1 MTGELYINERLVD
14 LDQSIPFPLTF
25 NINDIKDLSAR
36 KGSKSKTI
44 TLPGTRR
51 NYQLMLSVFTLST
64 IDNISDAESN
74 IIDFDP
80 SVKASCQYYNNGLLE
95 FNGIAQLMECKLSD
109 GIWSFDVT
117 LVSDQIDYISR
128 LQKIKINEL
137 DFSEYDH
144 HLDIP
149 YIEGT
154 WIGDMFVNGAFVNL
168 DGEGLGYYYGLIDY
182 GYTRPAAT
190 QWNIDQIPP
199 QVFVYDIL
207 KKAFAYAGI
216 NWSSNFFETTFF
228 KQFLLAYQG
237 GEMPTIDQAQAENES
252 AYTTEQ
258 NNAGSSAII
267 FGATQG
273 VSNDGRWFLPDLALT
288 DDYDCTVVQDNLSQI
303 TTSVPLLFTSATA
316 GLFKINY
323 VGDHDITWTT
333 GGSLMFGQ
341 YKVQLLVFKNNIV
354 ISQDVIYSGNLI
366 QATTGTSLTF
376 SFDYSRDINLLI
388 NDELKFQIVYQLIN
402 PQIIGGADGIQ
413 SITTEIVSNSA
424 DLNILK
430 AEQALT
436 AGSTIKLGSFLP
448 DMTCDVFFKGI
459 ITAFNLLVKPNT
471 FSPSYLEIEP
481 LNDFYNPSGDAL
493 DWTHKI
499 DKSKELTVTPTINFS
514 SKNYNFLFD
523 QDDDFF
529 NNQYTEQAKKQ
540 YGQFV
545 VQSQNQYAV
554 DDTELK
560 LPFAQKVLA
569 NIPDGVGGYTNMIM
583 PRTFRIST
591 DEEGVNSYDLK
602 KGKPFIVMKYDKG
615 LLEYDG
621 NEGQEFAIRSG
632 GASNYGFF
640 YPYVG
645 HLDNPFDPSFDFNW
659 GVPDLV
665 YWDIGTYTA
674 NNLYLYHDTFLKE
687 ILSRYGKQLSCY
699 AMLKSND
706 INSLDFRNL
715 INIDGVVYRLIK
727 ISDFDSN
734 KNTSTQIELIRILK
748 GEGIQTTIVT
758 SP

>member
-1 MTGELYINERLVD
+1 MTAELFINQRLVD

-25 NINDIKDLSAR
+25 NINDIKDLSSR
-36 KGSKSKTI
+36 KGNKSKTI

-51 NYQLMLSVFTLST
+51 NYELMLSVFTLT
-64 IDNISDAESN
+64 NIDNISDDESN
-74 IIDFDP
+74 FIDFDP
-80 SVKASCQYYNNGLLE
+80 SVKAPCQYYNNGLLE
-95 FNGIAQLMECKLSD
+95 FNGIAQLMECKLND
-109 GIWSFDVT
+109 GIWSFEIT

-128 LQKIKINEL
+128 LQKIKVNEL

-144 HLDIP
+144 TLELAN
-149 YIEGT
+149 IEGT
-154 WIGDMFVNGAFVNL
+154 WIGDMVVNGVPVNL

-182 GYTRPAAT
+182 GYTRPGAT

-216 NWSSNFFETTFF
+216 KWSSNFFETTFF

-237 GEMPTIDQAQAENES
+237 GEMPTITDAQAENDS

-258 NNAGSSAII
+258 NNAGSGAII
-267 FGATQG
+267 FGTTQASG
-273 VSNDGRWFLPDLALT
+273 SGIWFLPDQTLF
-288 DDYDCTVVQDNLSQI
+288 DDYDASVNQDNLNQI
-303 TTSVPLLFTSATA
+303 TTTAPMLFTCSTE
-316 GLFKINY
+316 GLFTINY
-323 VGDHDITWTT
+323 VGDHVLQWTT
-333 GGSLMFGQ
+333 GGTLMYGN
-341 YKVQLLVFKNNIV
+341 YSVKLLVFKNNIA
-354 ISQDVIYSGNLI
+354 ISADVIYSGQLTG
-366 QATTGTSLTF
+366 ATTGSTVSY
-376 SFDYSRDINLLI
+376 SFDYKRDINLLI
-388 NDELKFQIVYQLIN
+388 NDELKFQVVYQLIS
-402 PQIIGGADGIQ
+402 PQIIGGTDGVQ
-413 SITTEIVSNSA
+413 GITTEIVSDVA

-430 AEQALT
+430 AQQALT
-436 AGSTIKLGSFLP
+436 AGGTVSVSAFLP

-493 DWTHKI
+493 DWTYKI

-540 YGQFV
+540 YGQFI

-554 DDTELK
+554 DDTDLK

-569 NIPDGVGGYTNMIM
+569 NIPDGIGGYTNMIV

-591 DEEGVNSYDLK
+591 DEEGVNSFDLK

-615 LLEYDG
+615 LLKYRGD
-621 NEGQEFAIRSG
+621 EGQEFGIR
-632 GASNYGFF
+632 GAERGNYGFF

-645 HLDNPFDPSFDFNW
+645 HLDNPFDPGFDFNW

-674 NNLYLYHDTFLKE
+674 NNLFKYHDTFLKE

-727 ISDFDSN
+727 ISDYDSN
-734 KNTSTQIELIRILK
+734 KNTSTQIELIRILQ
-748 GEGIQTTIVT
+748 GEGIQTTQVT

>member
-1 MTGELYINERLVD
+1 MAGELYINDRLVD
-14 LDQSIPFPLTF
+14 LDQGIPFPLTF
-25 NINDIKDLSAR
+25 NISDIKDLTAR
-36 KGSKSKTI
+36 KGNKSKTI

-51 NYQLMLSVFTLST
+51 NYELMLSVFTLT
-64 IDNISDAESN
+64 NIDNISDDESN
-74 IIDFDP
+74 FIDFDP
-80 SVKASCQYYNNGLLE
+80 SVKAPCQYYNNGLLE
-95 FNGIAQLMECKLSD
+95 FNGIAQLMECKLND
-109 GIWSFDVT
+109 GIWSFEIT

-128 LQKIKINEL
+128 LQKIKVNEL

-144 HLDIP
+144 TLELAN
-149 YIEGT
+149 IEGT
-154 WIGDMFVNGAFVNL
+154 WIGDMVVNGVPVNL
-168 DGEGLGYYYGLIDY
+168 DQEGLGYYYGLIDY
-182 GYTRPAAT
+182 GYTRPTAT
-190 QWNIDQIPP
+190 IWNIDQIPP

-237 GEMPTIDQAQAENES
+237 GEMPTISAAQADNDS

-258 NNAGSSAII
+258 NNAGSGAII
-267 FGATQG
+267 FGTTQASG
-273 VSNDGRWFLPDLALT
+273 SGIWFLPDQTLF
-288 DDYDCTVVQDNLSQI
+288 DDYDGSVNQDNLNQI
-303 TTSVPLLFTSATA
+303 TTTAPMLFTCSTE
-316 GLFKINY
+316 GLFTINY
-323 VGDHDITWTT
+323 VGDHDLQWTT
-333 GGSLMFGQ
+333 GGTLMYGN
-341 YKVQLLVFKNNIV
+341 YSVKLSVFKNNIV
-354 ISQDVIYSGNLI
+354 ISSDVIYSGQLTG
-366 QATTGTSLTF
+366 ATTGSTVSY
-376 SFDYSRDINLLI
+376 SFDYKRDINLLI
-388 NDELKFQIVYQLIN
+388 NDELKFQVVYQLIS
-402 PQIIGGADGIQ
+402 PQIIGGTNGVQ
-413 SITTEIVSNSA
+413 GITTEIVSDVA

-430 AEQALT
+430 AQQALT
-436 AGSTIKLGSFLP
+436 AGSTVSLSAFLP

-493 DWTHKI
+493 DWTYKI

-540 YGQFV
+540 YGQFI

-554 DDTELK
+554 DDTDLK

-569 NIPDGVGGYTNMIM
+569 NIPDGIGGYTNMIM

-591 DEEGVNSYDLK
+591 DEEGVNSFDLK

-615 LLEYDG
+615 LLEYRGD
-621 NEGQEFAIRSG
+621 EGQEFAIR
-632 GASNYGFF
+632 GAERGEYGFF

-645 HLDNPFDPSFDFNW
+645 HLDNPFDPGFDFNW

-674 NNLYLYHDTFLKE
+674 NNLFKYHDTFLKE

-727 ISDFDSN
+727 ISDYDSN
-734 KNTSTQIELIRILK
+734 KNTSTQIELIRILQ
-748 GEGIQTTIVT
+748 GEGIQTTQVT